1 MTSYHIVSLIAMV
14 TGFFG
19 FTNLTSLLQEKVV
32 LDRICLAIDINRE
45 KVLHSEMVWSNVV
58 EPFKQCP
65 EPCVVY
71 VRTFLL

>member
-14 TGFFG
+14 TGFSG

-58 EPFKQCP
+58 EPFNQCP
-65 EPCVVY
+65 EPRVVY